1 MIPRLKALVPAIFLM
16 SALVYS
22 CLSSGQEMENPK
34 FAGVDAEKAR
44 EMITANA
51 GNDHFILL
59 DTRTRA
65 EYDKSHLDH
74 AVFINYNADDYW
86 EQIDKMDK
94 KKVYLVY
101 CHSGGRSGKTVDYMM
116 EHGFTEAHNLEGGI
130 IAWKRAGYDVVRD

>member
-1 MIPRLKALVPAIFLM
+1 MKFKLKTNPLAFFLFTALVC
-16 SALVYS
+16 S
-22 CLSSGQEMENPK
+22 CQSRGQEADNPK
-34 FAGVDAEKAR
+34 FAGVDAQKAR
-44 EMITANA
+44 NMIEANT
-51 GNDHFILL
+51 GNDQFILL

-86 EQIDKMDK
+86 DQVDKLDK
-94 KKVYLVY
+94 SKVYLVY

-130 IAWKRAGYDVVRD
+130 IAWKRAGYEVVRD